1 VKRFRVIPIRSRAAV
16 LVSGGLDSSVLMAE
30 LARKGRDVF
39 PIYVRAGLRWERVE
53 LAVLRRFIRALGARN
68 IAPLVV
74 LDLPMN
80 DVARGHWSLGGRGVP
95 GYRAA
100 VASNYIPGR
109 NLSLLSKAAIFCARN
124 KIGEIAMAPLTSNP
138 FPDARPQ
145 FFRAFERA
153 VTTGLESPLR
163 VRTPF
168 AKMEKADV
176 IRRGRKLPLEFTM
189 SCANPRGGLH
199 CGECTKCAEREA
211 GFREAGV
218 PDPTHYARRG
228 KRR

>member
-1 VKRFRVIPIRSRAAV
+1 MKRFRVIPIRSRVAV

-30 LARKGRDVF
+30 LARRGRDVF

-109 NLSLLSKAAIFCARN
+109 NLSLLSKAAIFCATN
-124 KIGEIAMAPLTSNP
+124 KIGEIAMAPLASNP

-145 FFRAFERA
+145 FFRAFERV
-153 VTTGLESPLR
+153 VTTGLELPLR

-168 AKMEKADV
+168 ARMEKADV
-176 IRRGRKLPLEFTM
+176 IRRGRTLPLRFTM

-218 PDPTHYARRG
+218 PDPTQYARRG